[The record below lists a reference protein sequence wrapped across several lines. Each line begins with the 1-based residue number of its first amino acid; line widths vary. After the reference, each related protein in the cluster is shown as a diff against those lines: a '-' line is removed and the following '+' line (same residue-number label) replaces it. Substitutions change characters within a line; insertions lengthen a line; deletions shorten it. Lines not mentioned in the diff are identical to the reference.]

1 MSKVLG
7 IDLGTTFSCVSVV
20 EGGKAV
26 VIRDLEGASTVPSAV
41 VFDEDSVQVGR
52 PALRQI
58 AANPACTIT
67 AAKRLMGRKFDSA
80 EVSAMRKLSG
90 YEIVASPNGDAH
102 VQIDGRVI
110 SPPEVSA
117 KILSELQKIATGYL
131 SEGVS
136 RAVITVPAYFSD
148 AQRQATRDGGRIAG
162 LEVLRII
169 NEPTAAA
176 LAFGL
181 GEDYSGTIA
190 VFDLGGGTFDVSVL
204 DVAAGV
210 FQVKATT
217 GDTFLGGEDFDGRLV
232 EHIIKHCRDE
242 GGFDP
247 GREAAA
253 LVRMK
258 EAAEGAKITLSSE
271 SEAEIKLPFI
281 WADDNGPKHV
291 EMSISR
297 TQFEELVS
305 DLVDRTIDS
314 CRQVMAD
321 AGLEPSELD
330 EVLLVGGMT
339 RMPLVRERAAA
350 YFGRKAREDVS
361 ADEAVAAG
369 AAIQGGILAGEV
381 EDVLL
386 LDVVPLSLGIETR
399 GGVLARLIE
408 RNRTVPVSASE
419 VFTTAE
425 DYQSIVNV
433 HVLQGERPMVADNQS
448 LARFEL
454 ADLPPARRGIPKIEV
469 VFEVDVDGVLSVKA
483 ADLATGRQQQI
494 RVTPSSGLSER
505 DIERLV
511 TEAEDHRAEDL
522 KGRELVELAIKA
534 DSLVYSTERSLAE
547 YSSYLTAEE
556 QEAIDQSITVC
567 RLATAN
573 GREDEIRQS

>member
-1 MSKVLG
+1 
-7 IDLGTTFSCVSVV
+7 
-20 EGGKAV
+20 
-26 VIRDLEGASTVPSAV
+26 
-41 VFDEDSVQVGR
+41 
-52 PALRQI
+52 
-58 AANPACTIT
+58 
-67 AAKRLMGRKFDSA
+67 
-80 EVSAMRKLSG
+80 
-90 YEIVASPNGDAH
+90 
-102 VQIDGRVI
+102 VI

-573 GREDEIRQS
+573 GREDEIRQSMVDLEKSAARISEVLYRDLA